1 MKSGFF
7 LSGTA
12 HSLLII
18 FLFTNGLFSMPDRK
32 FEDLE
37 KLDIMILSEA
47 EFDAISSS
55 PPIIENLSSPNY
67 KKLKTPS
74 QDLKLKNNEIEK
86 LSGINKHSVKK
97 LTLLE
102 QPDEIMKP
110 LLPLKDFIPEP
121 TPTIIKKL
129 KNKEKIDLEFS
140 KLGNEINALVTPTL
154 NNPRSRDAD
163 RIDRI
168 ASNNKDTL
176 DISDNLTELTNEIS
190 EKTATTSEN
199 KEKLS
204 NKEATTKITPDAQKN
219 VEIVKGLVEKSNM
232 PLSRSLPEI
241 TTTSNESEALLLE
254 ANLIKKFKPKFN
266 ILLRDDKSFPFI
278 FIGNK
283 DKWPQIKRH
292 RGKKSKDGFYF
303 GPFASAGSANW
314 TIKMIQKIFHLRVC
328 DDTVFKKR
336 ERPCILYQIKRCS
349 GPCVGY
355 VGESDYKQTVD
366 DAIEFVSG
374 KSRKIQKS
382 LSNQMERASEDL
394 DFEKA
399 AILRDRIKSL
409 NIIQSSQRINEA
421 NLVEA
426 DVIAGYKESGKTCIQ
441 VFFYRSKQNWGNQAF
456 FPKHDPEENLN
467 DIINS
472 FVSQFY
478 ENKSVPSSII
488 LSNEIKEKELIE
500 KTLTQKEGKQIT
512 ITVAKKGTKL
522 KVINQAINNAKDSLN
537 RKLYES
543 QNNRD
548 LFDAV
553 SKKFNLETNI
563 NLVEVYDNSHI
574 QGTNSVGALIT
585 YGDEGFVKKRYRKFN
600 IKIQK
605 NAQDDYGMMKEV
617 LNRRFKRAVQEK
629 DNYLTFPDLVLIDG
643 GKGQYSVAR
652 EAMNELG
659 LHEIPIVAIAKGKMR
674 NSGNETFFHNGKE
687 FKFEKNDPTLF
698 FLQRLRDESHRFAIS
713 AHRAKRKKGIS
724 KSLLDQ
730 IDGIGSIRKRALLNH
745 FGSAR
750 AVESASLDE
759 IKSVDGVEEKVAKK
773 IYNFFHE

>member
-1 MKSGFF
+1 M
-7 LSGTA
+7 
-12 HSLLII
+12 
-18 FLFTNGLFSMPDRK
+18 
-32 FEDLE
+32 
-37 KLDIMILSEA
+37 
-47 EFDAISSS
+47 
-55 PPIIENLSSPNY
+55 
-67 KKLKTPS
+67 
-74 QDLKLKNNEIEK
+74 
-86 LSGINKHSVKK
+86 
-97 LTLLE
+97 
-102 QPDEIMKP
+102 
-110 LLPLKDFIPEP
+110 
-121 TPTIIKKL
+121 
-129 KNKEKIDLEFS
+129 
-140 KLGNEINALVTPTL
+140 
-154 NNPRSRDAD
+154 
-163 RIDRI
+163 
-168 ASNNKDTL
+168 
-176 DISDNLTELTNEIS
+176 
-190 EKTATTSEN
+190 
-199 KEKLS
+199 
-204 NKEATTKITPDAQKN
+204 
-219 VEIVKGLVEKSNM
+219 
-232 PLSRSLPEI
+232 
-241 TTTSNESEALLLE
+241 
-254 ANLIKKFKPKFN
+254 
-266 ILLRDDKSFPFI
+266 
-278 FIGNK
+278 
-283 DKWPQIKRH
+283 
-292 RGKKSKDGFYF
+292 
-303 GPFASAGSANW
+303 
-314 TIKMIQKIFHLRVC
+314 
-328 DDTVFKKR
+328 
-336 ERPCILYQIKRCS
+336 
-349 GPCVGY
+349 
-355 VGESDYKQTVD
+355 
-366 DAIEFVSG
+366 
-374 KSRKIQKS
+374 
-382 LSNQMERASEDL
+382 
-394 DFEKA
+394 
-399 AILRDRIKSL
+399 
-409 NIIQSSQRINEA
+409 
-421 NLVEA
+421 
-426 DVIAGYKESGKTCIQ
+426 
-441 VFFYRSKQNWGNQAF
+441 
-456 FPKHDPEENLN
+456 
-467 DIINS
+467 
-472 FVSQFY
+472 
-478 ENKSVPSSII
+478 PSSII